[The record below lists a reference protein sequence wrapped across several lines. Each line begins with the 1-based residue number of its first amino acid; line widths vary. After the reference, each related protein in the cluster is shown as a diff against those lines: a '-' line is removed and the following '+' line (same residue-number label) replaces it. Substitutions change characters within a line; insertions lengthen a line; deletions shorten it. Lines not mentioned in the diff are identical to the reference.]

1 MAAEK
6 NFENKVK
13 KFLEEEGCYF
23 IKTHGDRFSR
33 IGTPDLII
41 CCNGHFLGIELKAPN
56 GKPSE
61 LQKHHIEEIKK
72 AGGLAAVLYPKDF
85 ESFKHDIKELKKCK
99 FSVKIL
105 IFQSKIKSKNSTIT
119 TLLHCFV

>member
-72 AGGLAAVLYPKDF
+72 AGGLATILYPKDF
-85 ESFKHDIKELKKCK
+85 ESFKHDIKELKNA
-99 FSVKIL
+99 
-105 IFQSKIKSKNSTIT
+105 SK
-119 TLLHCFV
+119 LQ

>member
-13 KFLEEEGCYF
+13 KFLEEEGCYY

-33 IGTPDLII
+33 IGVPDLII
-41 CCNGHFLGIELKAPN
+41 CCNGNFIGIELKAPN
-56 GKPSE
+56 GKPSP
-61 LQKHHIEEIKK
+61 LQEHHISKIRE

-85 ESFKHDIKELKKCK
+85 EVFKADIRRLKECK
-99 FSVKIL
+99 
-105 IFQSKIKSKNSTIT
+105 
-119 TLLHCFV
+119 

>member
-23 IKTHGDRFSR
+23 IKTHGDRFSK

-41 CCNGHFLGIELKAPN
+41 CCNGRFVGIELKAPN
-56 GKPSE
+56 GKPSP
-61 LQKHHIEEIKK
+61 LQEYHIEEIRK

-85 ESFKHDIKELKKCK
+85 ETFKADIRR
-99 FSVKIL
+99 
-105 IFQSKIKSKNSTIT
+105 IKDAG
-119 TLLHCFV
+119 